1 MAVAIYLAKTIVKD
15 LLKKLKKKEAL
26 KNAAQ
31 AIVASLMKIRKDR
44 SLLFQHGSY
53 PKMLILSEKI
63 LFYLTKKAKL
73 KLRILL

>member
-31 AIVASLMKIRKDR
+31 AIVASLENTQRPLTFIPARF
-44 SLLFQHGSY
+44 L
-53 PKMLILSEKI
+53 PKNVDS
-63 LFYLTKKAKL
+63 
-73 KLRILL
+73 